1 MGDKPSFEMETPWFS
16 ESWHIDTRNEALTH
30 FDWAMEGMGSKG
42 HLNFKQGMDKFT
54 KIKVLDD
61 GTEKTQNKGMH
72 WMQHIDMKMEG
83 EDMKMIFQRD
93 ISSQFDKKKP
103 EMYVGTEFSEK
114 WQLNAAK
121 AQMKS
126 SHKVKYDDNDM
137 WASSKTVWNGKMDD
151 GEGTVV
157 EQVGEFNVALDEFN
171 MSENECDAK
180 MSWDGK
186 DKRAN
191 IEYAGSSESSIQNKM
206 ACEFAM
212 KYPMKMMSPHDSRE
226 MTETDIK
233 EYLMEQGMSDEQ
245 EIQAEYEYI
254 MAQTQTLDNGL
265 FQMAEECKMQMK
277 STYPNELGE
286 EESCEVELVFR
297 NLLVMS
303 LTWNGM
309 ELVKFENNMVGEDFQ
324 YTFWYMGY
332 EAYTMSPMTWY
343 NKVMEDMHMMASQ
356 AFFMFKEH
364 EYYYNEIMEIVM
376 MEDEEAQIAE
386 IMGYI
391 QFFGNWDYAAQKM
404 KAIVQPMIEQAKEDK
419 CGKTVTQHA
428 ADYGYFMAAD
438 GEQALLKHYDTQIQF
453 MEYVEMHNISVFSYM
468 KTQACMMMTENFGFE
483 MEQDDSMVMEY
494 PEFVVVEHT
503 TEEMNQ
509 RIKMSCEYYHDM
521 FAMKHNEFCEM
532 IVSEYVECRNNFV
545 TMASAALNA
554 INDRTTAELMIDNEF
569 AMIEEKRNG
578 EWNDEFQTM
587 WMEM

>member
-1 MGDKPSFEMETPWFS
+1 MG
-16 ESWHIDTRNEALTH
+16 
-30 FDWAMEGMGSKG
+30 
-42 HLNFKQGMDKFT
+42 
-54 KIKVLDD
+54 
-61 GTEKTQNKGMH
+61 
-72 WMQHIDMKMEG
+72 
-83 EDMKMIFQRD
+83 
-93 ISSQFDKKKP
+93 
-103 EMYVGTEFSEK
+103 
-114 WQLNAAK
+114 
-121 AQMKS
+121 
-126 SHKVKYDDNDM
+126 
-137 WASSKTVWNGKMDD
+137 
-151 GEGTVV
+151 
-157 EQVGEFNVALDEFN
+157 
-171 MSENECDAK
+171 
-180 MSWDGK
+180 
-186 DKRAN
+186 
-191 IEYAGSSESSIQNKM
+191 
-206 ACEFAM
+206 
-212 KYPMKMMSPHDSRE
+212 
-226 MTETDIK
+226 TDIK

-265 FQMAEECKMQMK
+265 FQMADQCKMQMK

-297 NLLVMS
+297 NLLDMS

-332 EAYTMSPMTWY
+332 EAYTWGPMTWY

-419 CGKTVTQHA
+419 CGRTVTEQA

-453 MEYVEMHNISVFSYM
+453 GEYMMMNNISWFSYM
-468 KTQACMMMTENFGFE
+468 KSHACKFATENFGWQ

-494 PEFVVVEHT
+494 PEFVVVEHSV
-503 TEEMNQ
+503 EEMNQ
-509 RIKMSCEYYHDM
+509 RIAATCNYYHDM
-521 FAMKHNEFCEM
+521 FVSKHNEVCDM
-532 IVSEYVECRNNFV
+532 IVGQYVEGRDNFV
-545 TMASAALNA
+545 MMASAALNS
-554 INDRTTAELMIDNEF
+554 INDRTTAEQMIDNEF

-578 EWNDEFQTM
+578 EWMEEFMVM
-587 WMEM
+587 WTEM